1 MIAPEIP
8 DKIETQVV
16 IQRVLTDRSC
26 HATLANG
33 KVVFAFIDA
42 HGALFPLREGVT
54 MQVRMDVADF
64 SRAELISG

>member
-1 MIAPEIP
+1 MEQEIP

-16 IQRVLTDRSC
+16 VQRVLNERNC

-42 HGALFPLREGVT
+42 HKPLFPLAEGAT
-54 MQVRMDVADF
+54 MRVRMDVADF
-64 SRAELISG
+64 SRAELIP